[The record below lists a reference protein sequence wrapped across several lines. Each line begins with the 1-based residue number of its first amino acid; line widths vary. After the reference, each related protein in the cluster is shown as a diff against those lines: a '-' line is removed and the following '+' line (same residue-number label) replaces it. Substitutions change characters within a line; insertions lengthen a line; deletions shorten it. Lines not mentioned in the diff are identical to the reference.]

1 MFDPLVA
8 EHRLIVR
15 FYDQPPEKIEECFD
29 ALCLIASGLV
39 TYATRPLQSTLHE
52 NGIPERYVGAT
63 NTECMLIFDSAS
75 SLAAFEAD
83 PRAKEIYSWF
93 ASAGIGGNVITDAT
107 HVLRHVPE

>member
-1 MFDPLVA
+1 MSEPRVA

-15 FYDQPPEKIEECFD
+15 FYDQPPEKIDECFE

-39 TYATRPLQSTLHE
+39 TYATRPLRSTLHE
-52 NGIPERYVGAT
+52 DGIPERYVGAS

-93 ASAGIGGNVITDAT
+93 ASDDVGGNVITNAT
-107 HVLRHVPE
+107 HVLRDVPG